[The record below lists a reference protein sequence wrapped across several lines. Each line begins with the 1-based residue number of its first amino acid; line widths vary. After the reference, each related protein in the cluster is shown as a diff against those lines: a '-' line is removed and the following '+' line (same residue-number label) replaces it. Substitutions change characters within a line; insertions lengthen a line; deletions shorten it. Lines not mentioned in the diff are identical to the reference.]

1 MHNVFIAFGNHLMH
15 LFSHHLQQIHNV
27 WYGCTQICQ
36 YQHSASFN
44 QQQKGGWVEFLL
56 KRTSGGGGG
65 LRGLIWWRVLAEVQ
79 RRWSPDGIT
88 PLQPFWSHNAT
99 LLPNKRLLKF
109 KPHSFPDLS
118 QSQLWFYFLE
128 MLRTKL
134 SFHKLSNHS
143 LHSIIS
149 LVVSRCIAPR
159 KPLFVSSCTCTLHV

>member
-1 MHNVFIAFGNHLMH
+1 MGRVVVKTYL
-15 LFSHHLQQIHNV
+15 
-27 WYGCTQICQ
+27 W
-36 YQHSASFN
+36 
-44 QQQKGGWVEFLL
+44 K
-56 KRTSGGGGG
+56 GGGGG
-65 LRGLIWWRVLAEVQ
+65 AAGLNMMEGIGSSAEEII
-79 RRWSPDGIT
+79 RPDGIT
-88 PLQPFWSHNAT
+88 PLQPFWSHNAM

-109 KPHSFPDLS
+109 EPHSFPDLS

-149 LVVSRCIAPR
+149 CMVSRCIAPR